1 MAGGASQW
9 IGGLIHGLLAAAG
22 SGSVLKR
29 GNYNTTGN
37 AMKAHRQ

>member
-9 IGGLIHGLLAAAG
+9 NGAGLHGLAAAAG

-29 GNYNTTGN
+29 GHYNTTG
-37 AMKAHRQ
+37 KAITAQMP

>member
-9 IGGLIHGLLAAAG
+9 TGGGVHGLAAAAG

-29 GNYNTTGN
+29 AHYNTTG
-37 AMKAHRQ
+37 KAITVQIP

>member
-9 IGGLIHGLLAAAG
+9 NGGGRHGLTAAAG

-29 GNYNTTGN
+29 GHYNTTGN
-37 AMKAHRQ
+37 AITVQIP

>member
-9 IGGLIHGLLAAAG
+9 AGEGVHGLKGTAG

-29 GNYNTTGN
+29 ANYNTTGN
-37 AMKAHRQ
+37 AMTAQIP

>member
-9 IGGLIHGLLAAAG
+9 ISGRVHGPGAAAG

-29 GNYNTTGN
+29 GNYNTTGK
-37 AMKAHRQ
+37 AMTAQIP